1 MSGSSNKMGLMGL
14 TTIVTVNMMGSGII
28 LLPSSLAATGGIA
41 LLAWGITAVGALCI
55 AYAFSKCGMYC
66 TEDGGMSAY
75 AQKAHGKS
83 SFFIASYTYYVCLVI
98 SAVAIS
104 VSTVGYLETFIP
116 WLKLTPFH
124 NFIGVISI
132 LTLTL
137 LANMRGPK
145 ITGRISSVT
154 VWGVIIPVLGVSIIG
169 WYWFDPKV
177 FAEAWNPHDVSTM
190 TAMSSGIALTLWA
203 FLGIESAGVNSGAV
217 ENPKRNVPLACMLAT
232 VFSAITYIA
241 STTVIQG
248 IVPNAELSKS
258 DAPFGL
264 VFSQM
269 FDPTIGNIITV
280 MAIIASVGSLLG
292 WQFTNAQVSKAAAE
306 INLFP
311 KIFSEVNKFDAP
323 IKGMLIMLA
332 LEIGLAVMTI
342 SPTLLKQFNILVDL
356 AVFINMI
363 PYILSLTALGV
374 ILRESKV
381 AENEYKV
388 SIAVGAVAV
397 MYSIYGAYAT
407 GADSVYYGTVI
418 MLFGYFFYGFIAS
431 RDALKPNVAKPNTA
445 TPSASKPAE
454 TQPSE
459 QS

>member
-1 MSGSSNKMGLMGL
+1 MSSESNKMGLVGL

-66 TEDGGMSAY
+66 TENGGMSAY
-75 AQKAHGKS
+75 AQRAHGKS
-83 SFFIASYTYYVCLVI
+83 SYFIASYTYYVCLVI

-124 NFIGVISI
+124 NFVGVVAILI
-132 LTLTL
+132 LTLM
-137 LANMRGPK
+137 ANVRGAK

-154 VWGVIIPVLGVSIIG
+154 VWGVIIPVLGVSIMG
-169 WYWFDPKV
+169 WYWFDPRL
-177 FAEAWNPHDVSTM
+177 FAEAWNPHDVPTM

-232 VFSAITYIA
+232 IFSAVTYVA

-248 IVPNAELSKS
+248 IVPNAELAKS

-264 VFSQM
+264 VFSKM
-269 FDPTIGNIITV
+269 FSPMVGDIITV

-292 WQFTNAQVSKAAAE
+292 WQFTNAQVSKSAAE
-306 INLFP
+306 HHLFP
-311 KIFSEVNKFDAP
+311 KIFADVNKYDAP
-323 IKGMLIMLA
+323 LKGMLIMLG
-332 LEIGLAVMTI
+332 LEITLAVMTI

-374 ILRESKV
+374 ILRSSNV
-381 AENEYKV
+381 GQREYSV
-388 SIAVGAVAV
+388 SIALGSVAV
-397 MYSIYGAYAT
+397 LYSIYGAYAT
-407 GADSVYYGTVI
+407 GKDSVYYGAII
-418 MLFGYFFYGFIAS
+418 MLLGYFFYGFIAS
-431 RDALKPNVAKPNTA
+431 RDQAKH
-445 TPSASKPAE
+445 
-454 TQPSE
+454 
-459 QS
+459 